1 MKCKYFLQKVQL
13 AQKSKVFDGFYRYMT
28 YRKYFA
34 EKKAQ
39 TELLSKLNLKAKA
52 LKSLKIYKVQMA
64 FFDQTSE
71 LII

>member
-1 MKCKYFLQKVQL
+1 
-13 AQKSKVFDGFYRYMT
+13 MT